1 MEQLYRIETFYTDGW
16 GLIEEDAQHLTKEQ
30 CDQLLN
36 YYLSQGYNPKYLR
49 ALKE

>member
-1 MEQLYRIETFYTDGW
+1 MTQLYQIQELYTDGW
-16 GLIEEDAQHLTKEQ
+16 ALIEEDAKNLTKEQ

-49 ALKE
+49 AIRE